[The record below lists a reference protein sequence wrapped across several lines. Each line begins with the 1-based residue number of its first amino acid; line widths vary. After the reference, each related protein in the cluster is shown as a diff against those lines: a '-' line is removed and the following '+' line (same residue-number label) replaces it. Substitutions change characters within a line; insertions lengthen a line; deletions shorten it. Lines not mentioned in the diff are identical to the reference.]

1 MQAQEEMRSG
11 GQKGRREEDQ
21 IPSMALNHVS
31 RLCRDVRKSVEFY
44 TKVLGLVEVER
55 PPGFDFDGA
64 WLFNYGVGI
73 HLIQANQGN
82 KVRLPGLQTDPDRHL
97 DPVDNHIS
105 FQCDEMAKVERRLKE
120 EGVEYM
126 KRTVGEGTA
135 IDQLFFKD
143 PDGFMIEICNC
154 EKVALVPQRSMAKIR
169 LPSDR
174 HNPKLDLFS
183 IKHI

>member
-1 MQAQEEMRSG
+1 MQAQEERSG
-11 GQKGRREEDQ
+11 GQNGRGEEDQQ

-31 RLCRDVRKSVEFY
+31 RLCRDVGKSVEFY

-73 HLIQANQGN
+73 HLIQANQGDRE
-82 KVRLPGLQTDPDRHL
+82 RLPGHHTDQDRHL

-105 FQCDEMAKVERRLKE
+105 FQCDEMEKVERRLKE

-126 KRTVGEGTA
+126 KRTVGEGNA

-154 EKVALVPQRSMAKIR
+154 EKVALVPQRSMGKIK

-174 HNPKLDLFS
+174 HNPPLKP
-183 IKHI
+183 KT